1 MTRTKS
7 GTSKSGTHALPPLPP
22 CVDTVLGPV
31 PVVIVPKLRAKRK
44 EGGKV
49 QLFGRYRA
57 LARTIE
63 ISAEATPVMQW
74 QTLFHELAHA
84 VLSDAGLHNA
94 FTDEQQEIICDVVA
108 TARVA
113 EILAA
118 LRL

>member
-1 MTRTKS
+1 MATRTKS
-7 GTSKSGTHALPPLPP
+7 GSSKSGTLPPLPP
-22 CVDTVLGPV
+22 CVDTVLGPI
-31 PVVIVPKLRAKRK
+31 PVVIVPRLKAKRK

-49 QLFGRYRA
+49 RLFGRYRA
-57 LARTIE
+57 LARQIE

-74 QTLFHELAHA
+74 QTLYHEWIHA
-84 VLSDAGLHNA
+84 VLADAGLHNA
-94 FTDEQQEIICDVVA
+94 FSEEHQEVIADVIA